1 MENNLK
7 EDYNQQPKKTFKE
20 KIHDR
25 FEKSTPYLYISPFYI
40 LFLIF
45 SLFPLIFSIVLA
57 LGKWDGIGDISFVG
71 LANFERLVQD
81 INFWRALLN
90 TLIIWFVGT
99 FPMLFLSLIFA
110 FLINQNF
117 VKFKDNLRTILFL
130 PNVTSVVAVTILFG
144 IIFANFGGLANGLLD
159 FFGFDS
165 INWLQS
171 PFWVRIIIASINIWM
186 YMGYNMIIYLTGII
200 NIPGELYEAAA
211 LDGASSWQMFRHVT
225 IPQLKP
231 IILFTVI
238 MSTIGGLQ
246 VFTEAQVLIPTGATP
261 EGGAVTVMYYMYQ
274 NAFTNNQYGY
284 GSAIAWAM
292 ALVIL
297 VVTGINS
304 YLTNMMEGAK

>member
-1 MENNLK
+1 MSENTT
-7 EDYNQQPKKTFKE
+7 QQYKKPELTWKDKLRAMKE
-20 KIHDR
+20 KAA
-25 FEKSTPYLYISPFYI
+25 PYIYISPFYI
-40 LFLIF
+40 LFLTF

-57 LGKWDGIGDISFVG
+57 LGKWDGIGDISYVG

-81 INFWRALLN
+81 SNFWLSLYN
-90 TLIIWFVGT
+90 TVVIWAVGT
-99 FPMLFLSLIFA
+99 FPMLFLSLVFA

-117 VKFKDNLRTILFL
+117 VKFKDFLRTVFFL
-130 PNVTSVVAVTILFG
+130 PNVTSVVAITILFG
-144 IIFANFGGLANGLLD
+144 IIFANYGGLANGILS
-159 FFGFDS
+159 FFGFEQ

-200 NIPGELYEAAA
+200 NIPDELYEAAS
-211 LDGASSWQMFRHVT
+211 LDGASSWQQFRHVT

-231 IILFTVI
+231 IIFFTVI

-246 VFTEAQVLIPTGATP
+246 VFTEAQVLVPEGATP
-261 EGGAVTVMYYMYQ
+261 EGGSVTVMYYMYQ

-292 ALVIL
+292 AFVIL
-297 VVTGINS
+297 ILTGINS
-304 YLTNMMEGAK
+304 YLTNRMEGTK

>member
-7 EDYNQQPKKTFKE
+7 KDDKFQSKKTFTE
-20 KIHDR
+20 KIKNG

-40 LFLIF
+40 LFIMF
-45 SLFPLIFSIVLA
+45 SLFPLIFSVVLA
-57 LGKWDGIGDISFVG
+57 LGKWDGIGEITYVG
-71 LANFERLVQD
+71 LANFRRLVQD
-81 INFWRALLN
+81 LNFWRSLKN
-90 TLIIWFVGT
+90 TIIIWFLGT
-99 FPMLFLSLIFA
+99 FPMLFLSLIYA
-110 FLINQNF
+110 FLINQKF
-117 VKFKDNLRTILFL
+117 VKFKNALRTILFL
-130 PNVTSVVAVTILFG
+130 PNVTSVVAITILFG
-144 IIFANFGGLANGLLD
+144 IIFANFGGLANGLLE

-171 PFWVRIIIASINIWM
+171 PFWVRIIIALINIWM

-200 NIPGELYEAAA
+200 NIPDELYEAAS
-211 LDGASSWQMFRHVT
+211 LDGASSWQMFRNIT

-231 IILFTVI
+231 IIFFTVI

-246 VFTEAQVLIPTGATP
+246 VFTEAQVLVPTGATP

-292 ALVIL
+292 ALVI
-297 VVTGINS
+297 VIISAINS
-304 YLTNMMEGAK
+304 YLTSRMEGNK